1 MKMNGG
7 IIEIDIHG
15 MNQYQARMFI
25 DSQLKKAKTNVY
37 RLRIIHGFHQG
48 DALRR
53 MVRQTYRHHPKV
65 IKIEIGLNPGITDL
79 VLRNII

>member
-1 MKMNGG
+1 M
-7 IIEIDIHG
+7 
-15 MNQYQARMFI
+15 YC
-25 DSQLKKAKTNVY
+25 
-37 RLRIIHGFHQG
+37 LRIIHGFHQG